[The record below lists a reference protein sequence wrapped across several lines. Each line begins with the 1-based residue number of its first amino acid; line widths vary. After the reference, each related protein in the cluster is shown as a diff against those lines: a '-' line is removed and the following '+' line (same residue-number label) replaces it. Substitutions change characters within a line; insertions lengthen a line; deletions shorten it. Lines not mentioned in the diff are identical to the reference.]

1 MKHVQPTTNFVN
13 YSATFQSG
21 SKICTEEIINLQKQ
35 PGLSD
40 RPIYRGRFKLSQMRS
55 KKIYLM
61 EKLKQILTSFLWNYA
76 LVSSVFFVVFIIPF
90 FQQDWQS
97 ILYPAF
103 FTIIF
108 FLSVLSIEKRKK
120 QIIVFALIASAF
132 EWISWI
138 LDLKYLNIAA
148 QVFTVSFFII
158 IVVCYIS
165 AIAKSKVVNQK
176 VILGS
181 IIGYLLLSIIFGI
194 FIELLVFF
202 DPDAFSYPFTTE
214 AESYF
219 NNKLYYSL
227 VTLSTLGYGDIV
239 PKSPVAKSLATFISG
254 VGQFYIAILVALL
267 VGKFAARNGES

>member
-1 MKHVQPTTNFVN
+1 
-13 YSATFQSG
+13 
-21 SKICTEEIINLQKQ
+21 
-35 PGLSD
+35 
-40 RPIYRGRFKLSQMRS
+40 
-55 KKIYLM
+55 M
-61 EKLKQILTSFLWNYA
+61 EKLKQILTSIVLWKYA

-97 ILYPAF
+97 ILYSAF
-103 FTIIF
+103 FTIMF
-108 FLSVLSIEKRKK
+108 FLSAFSIEKNKK
-120 QIIVFALIASAF
+120 RIIVLALIAFAF
-132 EWISWI
+132 EWISLI
-138 LDLKYLNIAA
+138 LDLKYLNMVS

-158 IVVCYIS
+158 IVVSYIS
-165 AIAKSKVVNQK
+165 FIAKSKVVNQK

-214 AESYF
+214 VESSF

-239 PKSPVAKSLATFISG
+239 PKSPIAKSLATFISG

-267 VGKFAARNGES
+267 VGKYAARNSES

>member
-1 MKHVQPTTNFVN
+1 
-13 YSATFQSG
+13 
-21 SKICTEEIINLQKQ
+21 
-35 PGLSD
+35 
-40 RPIYRGRFKLSQMRS
+40 
-55 KKIYLM
+55 M
-61 EKLKQILTSFLWNYA
+61 EKLKQILTSILWNYA

-90 FQQDWQS
+90 FQQDWQF

-108 FLSVLSIEKRKK
+108 FLSALSIEKYKK
-120 QIIVFALIASAF
+120 QIIVFALIAFAL
-132 EWISWI
+132 EWISLI
-138 LDLKYLNIAA
+138 LDLKYLYMAS

-158 IVVCYIS
+158 IVVNYIS
-165 AIAKSKVVNQK
+165 AIAKSKIVNQK

-194 FIELLVFF
+194 FIELLVSF

-214 AESYF
+214 AESSF

-239 PKSPVAKSLATFISG
+239 PKTPIAKSLATFISG

-267 VGKFAARNGES
+267 VGKFAAKNSGS

>member
-1 MKHVQPTTNFVN
+1 
-13 YSATFQSG
+13 
-21 SKICTEEIINLQKQ
+21 
-35 PGLSD
+35 
-40 RPIYRGRFKLSQMRS
+40 
-55 KKIYLM
+55 M
-61 EKLKQILTSFLWNYA
+61 EKLKQILTSILWNYA

-97 ILYPAF
+97 LLYPAF

-108 FLSVLSIEKRKK
+108 FLSVLSLEKSKK

-132 EWISWI
+132 EWISFI
-138 LDLKYLNIAA
+138 LDLKYLTIAA

-158 IVVCYIS
+158 IVICYIS
-165 AIAKSKVVNQK
+165 AIAKSKIVNQK

-194 FIELLVFF
+194 FIELLVYF

-214 AESYF
+214 MESSF

-239 PKSPVAKSLATFISG
+239 PKSPIAKSLATFISG

-267 VGKFAARNGES
+267 VGKFAAKNSES

>member
-1 MKHVQPTTNFVN
+1 
-13 YSATFQSG
+13 
-21 SKICTEEIINLQKQ
+21 
-35 PGLSD
+35 
-40 RPIYRGRFKLSQMRS
+40 
-55 KKIYLM
+55 M
-61 EKLKQILTSFLWNYA
+61 EKLKQILTSILWNYA

-97 ILYPAF
+97 LMYPAF

-108 FLSVLSIEKRKK
+108 FLSVLSLEKSKK

-132 EWISWI
+132 EWISFI
-138 LDLKYLNIAA
+138 LDLKYLTIAA

-158 IVVCYIS
+158 IVICYIS
-165 AIAKSKVVNQK
+165 AIAKSKIVNQK

-194 FIELLVFF
+194 FIELLVYF

-214 AESYF
+214 MESSF

-239 PKSPVAKSLATFISG
+239 PKSPIAKSLATFISG

-267 VGKFAARNGES
+267 VGKFAAGNSRS